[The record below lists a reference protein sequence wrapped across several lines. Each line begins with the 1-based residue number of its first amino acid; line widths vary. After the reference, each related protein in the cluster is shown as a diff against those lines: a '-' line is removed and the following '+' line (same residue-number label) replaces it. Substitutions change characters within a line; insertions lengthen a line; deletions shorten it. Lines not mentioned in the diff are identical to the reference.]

1 MKKTAQPQDDPLRPG
16 PWWLLLGLA
25 ALAGLGLVL
34 QLLDVFDWRPALQ
47 WARGQAQHGWLVV
60 GLIAVQVLL
69 FMFALPGSTLLWL
82 VAPLYPPLVSTAILT
97 AGGSLGALAAY
108 FLARGIG
115 DRQRQALQQRRL
127 YRLLEAHADGLTLL
141 GMRLLP
147 GFPHSVIN
155 YAAGVLRLPIYIFL
169 LTTSVGFAAKAFLYS
184 QVIYHA
190 ALAEPSALAR
200 PGPLLALLALA
211 ALAFAARLLRARGGD
226 RPPGE

>member
-1 MKKTAQPQDDPLRPG
+1 MNKAAPPPDDAPRSR
-16 PWWLLLGLA
+16 PWWPLWGLA
-25 ALAGLGLVL
+25 ALVGLGLVL
-34 QLLDVFDWRPALQ
+34 QLLDVFDWRGAVL
-47 WARGQAQHGWLVV
+47 WARGQTQHGWLVV

-82 VAPLYPPLVSTAILT
+82 VAPLYPPLLSTAILT

-115 DRQRQALQQRRL
+115 ERQRQALRQRRL

-141 GMRLLP
+141 GVRLLP

-155 YAAGVLRLPIYIFL
+155 YAAGVLRLPIPIFL
-169 LTTSVGFAAKAFLYS
+169 LTTGIGFAVKAFLYS

-190 ALAEPSALAR
+190 ALADPAALAR
-200 PGPLLALLALA
+200 PAPLLALLALA
-211 ALAFAARLLRARGGD
+211 ALALAARLLRARRGE
-226 RPPGE
+226 RPPGA